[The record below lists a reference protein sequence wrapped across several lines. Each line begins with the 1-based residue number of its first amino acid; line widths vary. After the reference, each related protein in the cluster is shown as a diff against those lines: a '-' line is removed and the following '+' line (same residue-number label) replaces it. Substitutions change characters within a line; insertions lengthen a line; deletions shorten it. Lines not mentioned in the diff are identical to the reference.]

1 MRLSSVR
8 FPYCRRRGRDD
19 TWKTVVRPWPWTQH
33 DVVHLVVTT
42 VGADG
47 QRRRWYA
54 DLHTGPERGETI
66 RLPAG
71 TQIVRIERHRRVR
84 VEVGK
89 RRARHR

>member
-1 MRLSSVR
+1 VS
-8 FPYCRRRGRDD
+8 
-19 TWKTVVRPWPWTQH
+19 PWPWARH

-47 QRRRWYA
+47 ERRRWYT

-84 VEVGK
+84 IELGRLRAQ
-89 RRARHR
+89 RRYDEHRPRRP

>member
-1 MRLSSVR
+1 VS
-8 FPYCRRRGRDD
+8 
-19 TWKTVVRPWPWTQH
+19 TWPWSRP

-47 QRRRWYA
+47 ERRRWYA

-71 TQIVRIERHRRVR
+71 TQIVMIERPRRVR
-84 VEVGK
+84 VDLG
-89 RRARHR
+89 RLRAGR

>member
-1 MRLSSVR
+1 
-8 FPYCRRRGRDD
+8 
-19 TWKTVVRPWPWTQH
+19 VRPWPWSQH
-33 DVVHLVVTT
+33 DIVHLVVTT

-54 DLHTGPERGETI
+54 DLHTGPECGETI

-71 TQIVRIERHRRVR
+71 TQIVTIERHRRVR

>member
-1 MRLSSVR
+1 MTR
-8 FPYCRRRGRDD
+8 
-19 TWKTVVRPWPWTQH
+19 WPWAQP

-47 QRRRWYA
+47 ERRLWYV
-54 DLHTGPERGETI
+54 DLRTGPDGETI

-84 VEVGK
+84 VELGRQRIRDT
-89 RRARHR
+89 RR

>member
-1 MRLSSVR
+1 MSR
-8 FPYCRRRGRDD
+8 
-19 TWKTVVRPWPWTQH
+19 WPWAQP

-42 VGADG
+42 VGADDE
-47 QRRRWYA
+47 RRLWYV

-84 VEVGK
+84 VELGRQRIRPT
-89 RRARHR
+89 RR